1 MNDWPVKPLAEVCE
15 INPRLPRHHD
25 LVDDQYVS
33 FVPMAAVD
41 EVSGRI
47 VEGQSRRFAEVK
59 KGYTHFRDGDVLFAK
74 ITPCM
79 ENGKAAIAND
89 LIGGVGFGSTEFH
102 VLRPGPLVLADWL
115 FYFVRQRSFRAHAK
129 QNFTGTAG
137 QQRVPTTFMSSAAIP
152 VPPLPEQR
160 RIVDLLSRAEGIV
173 RLRREAEKKAAELI
187 PTLFLDMFGDP
198 ATNPKGWDI
207 KPLHTVAEVGS
218 GNGFPNA
225 YQGKTEGAYPFYK
238 VSDMNTKGNE
248 VEMIAANNYISE
260 DDLVALRAKA
270 FPSGTVIFP
279 KIGAAIATNKKRVL
293 TCPSCFDNNVM
304 GITPG
309 NGLTPAFLHAL
320 MFSKDISDFAS
331 DSNPPSM
338 RKSTVEAWEIPVPPI
353 GLQAEFGKQVESVRS
368 IQSQQSAATA
378 KSQATFDALLAQTFS
393 GRG

>member
-1 MNDWPVKPLAEVCE
+1 MKFPRVRFFDAVRDCTGGNTKVQRKDYLPVGE
-15 INPRLPRHHD
+15 LP
-25 LVDDQYVS
+25 VIDQ
-33 FVPMAAVD
+33 
-41 EVSGRI
+41 
-47 VEGQSRRFAEVK
+47 GQDFIA
-59 KGYTHFRDGDVLFAK
+59 GYTDK
-74 ITPCM
+74 
-79 ENGKAAIAND
+79 NNQYS
-89 LIGGVGFGSTEFH
+89 GS
-102 VLRPGPLVLADWL
+102 LPLVLFGDHTRIFKYVDFPFALGADGVKAL
-115 FYFVRQRSFRAHAK
+115 QPTDGFDAKFLSYYFRSVELP
-129 QNFTGTAG
+129 NAG
-137 QQRVPTTFMSSAAIP
+137 YSRHFKFLKEIDVPK
-152 VPPLPEQR
+152 PPLPEQR

-187 PTLFLDMFGDP
+187 PALFLDMFGDP

-260 DDLVALRAKA
+260 DDLVTLRAKA

-338 RKSTVEAWEIPVPPI
+338 RKTTVEAWKIPVPPLH
-353 GLQAEFGKQVESVRS
+353 LQIEFGRQVEAVRS
-368 IQSQQSAATA
+368 IQSQQSSATIKA
-378 KSQATFDALLAQTFS
+378 QATFGSLMARVFNQ
-393 GRG
+393 